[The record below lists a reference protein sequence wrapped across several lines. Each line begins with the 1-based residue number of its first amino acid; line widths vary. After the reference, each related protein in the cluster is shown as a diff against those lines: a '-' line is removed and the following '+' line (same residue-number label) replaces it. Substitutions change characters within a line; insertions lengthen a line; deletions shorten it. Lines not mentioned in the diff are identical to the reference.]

1 VVLQFAKINKKT
13 KNSWKK
19 LEKQED
25 KKVTTKGISNSKKK
39 VIKNIY
45 FETKLK
51 KNKKEEKNRLLL
63 IMYGTFSHG
72 RSRNC
77 TK

>member
-1 VVLQFAKINKKT
+1 LKNKRK
-13 KNSWKK
+13 
-19 LEKQED
+19 

-51 KNKKEEKNRLLL
+51 KREKQIAPHYVWN
-63 IMYGTFSHG
+63 IFTWEV
-72 RSRNC
+72 
-77 TK
+77 

>member
-1 VVLQFAKINKKT
+1 LKNKRK
-13 KNSWKK
+13 
-19 LEKQED
+19 
-25 KKVTTKGISNSKKK
+25 KKVTSKGISNSKKK

-51 KNKKEEKNRLLL
+51 QNKKKEKKRLLL
-63 IMYGTFSHG
+63 ILYGTFSPG
-72 RSRNC
+72 RSKNC